1 MTSMLSSNTNESLDR
16 ELQCEILNN
25 VMTMKYNI
33 AKEQLKNIRAQQTFE
48 RTMDVFGSLSRF
60 SILYVLPV
68 LLSGSIGY
76 RVHHLGTSA
85 KLVIVKGFMTIPII
99 IVELLSQIYAA
110 LLSIAN
116 LSVMRYLSF
125 GYYEPI
131 HYPNNTTNTINTTR
145 PYLQTKLANMDANV
159 DEISQHSVDLVVTF
173 LTIFLYISFLSLMH
187 FLIKWEE
194 ITRFHIGWTNLIIE
208 MKERNQTT
216 KYEIEELMKMLNA
229 VPTINNNRLIQ
240 QALSTRSAAI
250 ETQIIEEAEQTEESE
265 EAEYTEENS
274 PSPPITRSHQNH

>member
-1 MTSMLSSNTNESLDR
+1 MTSNTNELNR
-16 ELQCEILNN
+16 ELIHN

-60 SILYVLPV
+60 SILYILPV

-99 IVELLSQIYAA
+99 IVELLSQIYTA
-110 LLSIAN
+110 LLSISN
-116 LSVMRYLSF
+116 LSIMSYLSF

-145 PYLQTKLANMDANV
+145 PYLQTKLAHMDANV

-250 ETQIIEEAEQTEESE
+250 ETQVIEDTDEEPPSSPSSSPSSSVPS
-265 EAEYTEENS
+265 S
-274 PSPPITRSHQNH
+274 PSPSSHQNY

>member
-1 MTSMLSSNTNESLDR
+1 MTSNTNELNR
-16 ELQCEILNN
+16 ELIHN

-240 QALSTRSAAI
+240 QALPRIQPSAI
-250 ETQIIEEAEQTEESE
+250 ETQQIEEAEQTEESE

>member
-1 MTSMLSSNTNESLDR
+1 
-16 ELQCEILNN
+16 
-25 VMTMKYNI
+25 
-33 AKEQLKNIRAQQTFE
+33 
-48 RTMDVFGSLSRF
+48 
-60 SILYVLPV
+60 
-68 LLSGSIGY
+68 
-76 RVHHLGTSA
+76 
-85 KLVIVKGFMTIPII
+85 
-99 IVELLSQIYAA
+99 VELLSQIYTA
-110 LLSIAN
+110 LLSISN
-116 LSVMRYLSF
+116 LSIMRYLSF

-240 QALSTRSAAI
+240 QALPRIQPSAI
-250 ETQIIEEAEQTEESE
+250 ETQQIEEAEQTEESE

>member
-1 MTSMLSSNTNESLDR
+1 MASNTNGI
-16 ELQCEILNN
+16 ELEQELLINN

-33 AKEQLKNIRAQQTFE
+33 AKEQLKNIRAQQSFE

-60 SILYVLPV
+60 CILYILPV

-99 IVELLSQIYAA
+99 AVELLTHIYTTV
-110 LLSIAN
+110 LSIAN
-116 LSVMRYLSF
+116 LSVMSYLSF
-125 GYYEPI
+125 GYYNPT
-131 HYPNNTTNTINTTR
+131 HNPNNVTNAVNSNSSF
-145 PYLQTKLANMDANV
+145 LQTKLTQMDTNV
-159 DEISQHSVDLVVTF
+159 DEISQHSVDLVVTL

-194 ITRFHIGWTNLIIE
+194 ISRFHIGWTNMIIE
-208 MKERNQTT
+208 IKERNQTT

-229 VPTINNNRLIQ
+229 VPMINHRQAIQ
-240 QALSTRSAAI
+240 MNTEPLAI
-250 ETQIIEEAEQTEESE
+250 ETESPNAPDLSSNEESE
-265 EAEYTEENS
+265 SNNEPS
-274 PSPPITRSHQNH
+274 PSPSPSPTPPVTRSRYNR